1 MIDWNPLIQKCHAA
15 AVANGWWE
23 QPRSIEET
31 LMLVVT
37 EVAEAVE
44 WYRDFKGSLPDDVYL
59 PYRQPPDVD
68 ISMLESEWL
77 KCAGKRWSNWK
88 PVGIPSELADVAI
101 RVCDLMGHRKF
112 EATCV
117 HNQTH
122 TFDDISFVSQCFW
135 LSQKITN
142 VAPYDEDAAWA
153 EDECESRIRVRLCGI
168 LAFVRDIAEANGID
182 LAAAIETK
190 LAYNATRGH
199 RHGGKRA

>member
-1 MIDWNPLIQKCHAA
+1 MTIDWNPLIEKCHAA

-23 QPRSIEET
+23 QPRAIEET

-44 WYRDFKGSLPDDVYL
+44 WYRDCAWAPEHIYKPFRFDPDLEYA
-59 PYRQPPDVD
+59 
-68 ISMLESEWL
+68 IAESECHE
-77 KCAGKRWSNWK
+77 KYGKGTYWQAYK

-101 RVCDLMGHRKF
+101 RVCDLMGHHK
-112 EATCV
+112 C
-117 HNQTH
+117 
-122 TFDDISFVSQCFW
+122 SFVQTECLYMVADKFIVECAE
-135 LSQKITN
+135 LSAKVLEAMNPIGLS
-142 VAPYDEDAAWA
+142 EKL
-153 EDECESRIRVRLCGI
+153 SRV
-168 LAFVRDIAEANGID
+168 LAMLEYVSAHYGID

>member
-1 MIDWNPLIQKCHAA
+1 MSIDWNPLIEKCHAA

-23 QPRSIEET
+23 QPRPIEET

-44 WYRDFKGSLPDDVYL
+44 WYRDFKGSIPTDVYL
-59 PYRQPPDVD
+59 PYRELPGDKKE
-68 ISMLESEWL
+68 ILESVCPSFFGNKW
-77 KCAGKRWSNWK
+77 RHWK

-101 RVCDLMGHRKF
+101 RVCDLMGHMKL

-117 HNQTH
+117 DNQRF
-122 TFDDISFVSQCFW
+122 TFNDTPFLSQCFR
-135 LSQKITN
+135 LSRKITS
-142 VAPYDEDAAWA
+142 VVPHDE
-153 EDECESRIRVRLCGI
+153 ELLGVELELCIRVDLCGV
-168 LAFVRDIAEANGID
+168 LACVRDIAAANGID

-190 LAYNATRGH
+190 LTYNATRGH

>member
-23 QPRSIEET
+23 QPRAIEET

-44 WYRDFKGSLPDDVYL
+44 WYRDYRDDTEVFKPHWEVPSSGVAVTKEDVGTDKDA
-59 PYRQPPDVD
+59 PPD
-68 ISMLESEWL
+68 
-77 KCAGKRWSNWK
+77 WK

-101 RVCDLMGHRKF
+101 RVCDLMGHMKF

-168 LAFVRDIAEANGID
+168 LAFVRDIAAANGID